1 MVEHCCSVTSLQLGE
16 TLPNISKDLDTYSYR
31 LPLGVTAG
39 ITPFNFPAMIPLWM
53 FPVAIVLGNTSVI
66 KPSERDPG
74 ACMMLM
80 ELLNEAGC
88 PPGVVNVIH
97 GAREAVSF
105 ICDNPDIK
113 AISFV
118 GSDQAVRKCILF
130 TLFFLTLREEY
141 IFTDSENRVLR
152 KIFEPKMRKVT
163 GGWEKLRDTGYII
176 CAFLKILLGNLMKN
190 EISSVFILQEMLT
203 KFLFEN
209 LKLGIG
215 ENIILRWILKIQYL
229 RCILDSRGSWN
240 SDQW

>member
-1 MVEHCCSVTSLQLGE
+1 MLGPVCIQLCWYACTEVVEHCCGVTSLQLGE

-80 ELLNEAGC
+80 EMLNEAGC

-97 GAREAVSF
+97 GAHEAVNF

-118 GSDQAVRKCILF
+118 GSDAAVSKCGVCYMHLAVTFPVLHSQILPF
-130 TLFFLTLREEY
+130 SL
-141 IFTDSENRVLR
+141 
-152 KIFEPKMRKVT
+152 
-163 GGWEKLRDTGYII
+163 
-176 CAFLKILLGNLMKN
+176 ILYSFYLGSAK
-190 EISSVFILQEMLT
+190 
-203 KFLFEN
+203 
-209 LKLGIG
+209 
-215 ENIILRWILKIQYL
+215 YL
-229 RCILDSRGSWN
+229 
-240 SDQW
+240 

>member
-1 MVEHCCSVTSLQLGE
+1 VVEHCCSVTSLQLGE
-16 TLPNISKDLDTYSYR
+16 TLPNISKDLDTFSFR

-97 GAREAVSF
+97 GAHEAVSF

-118 GSDQAVRKCILF
+118 GSDQAVRTCVMYMY
-130 TLFFLTLREEY
+130 TLC
-141 IFTDSENRVLR
+141 NKNQAA
-152 KIFEPKMRKVT
+152 KIF
-163 GGWEKLRDTGYII
+163 
-176 CAFLKILLGNLMKN
+176 
-190 EISSVFILQEMLT
+190 
-203 KFLFEN
+203 
-209 LKLGIG
+209 
-215 ENIILRWILKIQYL
+215 
-229 RCILDSRGSWN
+229 
-240 SDQW
+240 